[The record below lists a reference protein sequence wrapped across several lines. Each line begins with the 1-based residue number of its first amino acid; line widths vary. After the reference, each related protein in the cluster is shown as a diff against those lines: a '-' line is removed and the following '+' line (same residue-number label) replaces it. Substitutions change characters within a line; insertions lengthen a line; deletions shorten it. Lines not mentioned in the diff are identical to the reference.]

1 MGQMA
6 ANSTMQGAGFIATII
21 LAVLAASTLLAF
33 MAWRVCKAAERAERD
48 RRYLRRLLL
57 WLGLLYAVGAVY
69 GIAQIITGKAPVQT
83 LIGLP
88 IGGAL
93 AWYHLKAAARLK
105 IPLGK

>member
-1 MGQMA
+1 MERAQYTRIHHGPDGSELHDA
-6 ANSTMQGAGFIATII
+6 RAGFIATII
-21 LAVLAASTLLAF
+21 LAVL
-33 MAWRVCKAAERAERD
+33 
-48 RRYLRRLLL
+48 
-57 WLGLLYAVGAVY
+57 GAVY